1 MQMKIDYDELTGLL
15 PQKGKM
21 RLIDE
26 ITECDTENFLVESRT
41 LIRDSCIFFD
51 KESGGLP
58 NYVLFEFA
66 AQSVAALMAKKAE
79 ESGEKGKIGF
89 VLSVSNMTFDSDS
102 VKSGSEVAVKAALES
117 QMDNVL
123 SFQAEF
129 FADDKKIGSGK
140 LTLMESEK

>member
-1 MQMKIDYDELTGLL
+1 MKIDYDELTGLL

-26 ITECDTENFLVESRT
+26 ITECDSENFLVESRT
-41 LIRDSCIFFD
+41 LIRESCIFFD

-79 ESGEKGKIGF
+79 LSGEKGKIGF

-102 VKSGSEVAVKAALES
+102 VKSGSEVSVKAAVES

-129 FADDKKIGSGK
+129 FADDKKIGGGK
-140 LTLMESEK
+140 LTLMESEN

>member
-1 MQMKIDYDELTGLL
+1 MKIDYDELTGLL

-26 ITECDTENFLVESRT
+26 ITECNTENFLVESRT
-41 LIRDSCIFFD
+41 LIRESCIFFD

-79 ESGEKGKIGF
+79 ESGGKGKIGF

-102 VKSGSEVAVKAALES
+102 VKSGSEVSVKAAVES

-129 FADDKKIGSGK
+129 FVDDKKIGGGK
-140 LTLMESEK
+140 LTLMESEN

>member
-1 MQMKIDYDELTGLL
+1 MQMRIGYDELTGLL

-26 ITECDTENFLVESRT
+26 ITECDSENFLVESRT
-41 LIRDSCIFFD
+41 LIRESCIFFD

-79 ESGEKGKIGF
+79 LSGEKGKIGF

-102 VKSGSEVAVKAALES
+102 VKSGSAVDEKAALES
-117 QMDNVL
+117 KMDNVL

-129 FADDKKIGSGK
+129 FADDKKIGRGK
-140 LTLMESEK
+140 LTLMENES

>member
-1 MQMKIDYDELTGLL
+1 MKITYDELTGLL

-41 LIRDSCIFFD
+41 LIRESCIFFD

-79 ESGEKGKIGF
+79 LSGEKGKIGF

-102 VKSGSEVAVKAALES
+102 VKSGSEVSVKAAVES

-129 FADDKKIGSGK
+129 FADDKKIGGGK
-140 LTLMESEK
+140 LTLMESEN

>member
-1 MQMKIDYDELTGLL
+1 MKITYDELTGLL

-79 ESGEKGKIGF
+79 LSGEKGKIGF

-102 VKSGSEVAVKAALES
+102 VKSGSEVTVKAAVES

-129 FADDKKIGSGK
+129 FADDKKIGGGK
-140 LTLMESEK
+140 LTLMESEN

>member
-1 MQMKIDYDELTGLL
+1 MQMRITYDELTGLL

-26 ITECDTENFLVESRT
+26 ITECDSENFLVESRT
-41 LIRDSCIFFD
+41 QIRESCIFFD

-79 ESGEKGKIGF
+79 LSGEKGKIGF
-89 VLSVSNMTFDSDS
+89 VLSVSNMAFDLDS
-102 VKSGSEVAVKAALES
+102 VKSGSEVSVKATLES

-129 FADDKKIGSGK
+129 FVDDEKIGSGK
-140 LTLMESEK
+140 LTLMEIEN